1 MSKTK
6 SISPAI
12 CSENVKNA
20 NIKKGFIGFH
30 ITNISLEN
38 VSSYSKSSMRIELV
52 QWIHPWYETKDYKTR
67 YILTIVCY
75 EHAQMNYRVNR
86 ALLMETCQS

>member
-20 NIKKGFIGFH
+20 NLKKGFIGFH

-38 VSSYSKSSMRIELV
+38 MFHRIQNPACEL
-52 QWIHPWYETKDYKTR
+52 
-67 YILTIVCY
+67 
-75 EHAQMNYRVNR
+75 N
-86 ALLMETCQS
+86 